1 LTTNKKIMKKTILTT
16 LLSIVAIGLAYGQ
29 GQVNFANVGPG
40 LNAPIFQ
47 NDGTTRLAGAGY
59 QLEILAGTSAGSL
72 TARAATGFLTG
83 GGAGYVN
90 GGVLTL
96 AGIPGG
102 TTAFIQVRAWN
113 TALGATYDAAVAN
126 GAAGNAYGIGNVF
139 QVTTGNPAGQ
149 PPTTPAILVGLTS
162 FNLNPVIPEPSTFV
176 LAGLGIA
183 SLLLFRRRK

>member
-1 LTTNKKIMKKTILTT
+1 MKKTILTT

-29 GQVNFANVGPG
+29 GQVNFANVGAG
-40 LNAPIFQ
+40 LNAPVFQ
-47 NDGTTRLAGAGY
+47 GDGTTRLAGAQY
-59 QLEILAGTSAGSL
+59 QLELLAGTSAGSL

-96 AGIPGG
+96 TGIPGG

-113 TALGATYDAAVAN
+113 TAAGATYAAAFAS
-126 GAAGNAYGIGNVF
+126 GQPNAWGESSVF
-139 QVTTGNPAGQ
+139 SVTTGNPAGS

-162 FNLNPVIPEPSTFV
+162 FNLNPIPEPSTFV